1 MSKFKIESAYEWVT
15 IPEDLPKSNLF
26 YVTAKTASPAI
37 HPEDK
42 EDPIRQ
48 FALSE
53 LQAAGRSLGRRF
65 INMNHNQQYNIET
78 AFTVDAQYNPTTQ
91 AVEALIYVPDR
102 IRDQILRGEIKKASV
117 EYVWRDIRKTEVG
130 GSEFIG
136 IIFDKIAL
144 LEESWLQSNGF
155 NAGDSLSEIRK
166 CESKSEEKR
175 AFLDGK
181 MEAIVIEIPP
191 EQGMKQDMITEG
203 LKNPEQG
210 FYNAEKCKECGKLSE
225 CSTTHYKECSVQDE
239 IGADELDVL
248 PEDAKMEAQKPEGTN
263 VMPIAPDGPVLNQTP
278 VSNEKP
284 KTNVASAG
292 MVEDKDGGVMFGKPE
307 ETNPHKNLD
316 MPKAPANVEPSAK
329 MEGAALS
336 DSTPIATSNEINV
349 IGMDETKQ
357 KVESAEEPKKEEKK
371 PEPAKPIEPVKPA
384 EPVATPV
391 QSIPTPTEDYKAKFE
406 AVAVELKTTKE
417 HEAFLEGS
425 CKQFS
430 DNAKLSDEKIAK
442 ATKEAYVKG
451 KQEVIAKIQEV
462 IPIDSQFGYN
472 IQNSTRS
479 LITSIK
485 KKCYECSEEK

>member
-278 VSNEKP
+278 VSNETP

-316 MPKAPANVEPSAK
+316 MPKAPANIEPSAK
-329 MEGAALS
+329 LEGTSLS
-336 DSTPIATSNEINV
+336 DSIPIKTSNEINV
-349 IGMDETKQ
+349 IGMDESKQ
-357 KVESAEEPKKEEKK
+357 KVESAVEPKKEDKK
-371 PEPAKPIEPVKPA
+371 PVVVETP
-384 EPVATPV
+384 TPV
-391 QSIPTPTEDYKAKFE
+391 VEIPKEDYKAKFE
-406 AVAVELKTTKE
+406 AVSQDLIKVKE
-417 HEAFLEGS
+417 HETFLEGS
-425 CKQFS
+425 CKQLG
-430 DNAKLSDEKIAK
+430 DNAKLFDEKLAK
-442 ATKEAYVKG
+442 EVAAARKAG
-451 KQEVIAKIQEV
+451 KQEVIANIKEV
-462 IPIDSQFGYN
+462 IPDGSQFGYN

-479 LITSIK
+479 LIYNIK
-485 KKCYECSEEK
+485 KRCLEMSKEE